1 MDTETARAQAAEGN
15 LADLTTACK
24 TSLTAAVNELASE
37 LDSFPAAVQTLGGEY
52 LIGNFAGA
60 YITALQ

>member
-15 LADLTTACK
+15 LDGLTAACK

-52 LIGNFAGA
+52 LI
-60 YITALQ
+60 